1 MKLIVQIPCHNEART
16 IARTISEIPRAIP
29 GVDEVE
35 VLIID
40 DGSSDDTVATALE
53 AGADHVVQHVGNKG
67 LAAAFR
73 TGIDACLR
81 ERANIIV
88 NTDGDNQYAGNCIPR
103 LIQPILDGQADIVIG
118 DRQVPDS
125 PYFSWTKKRLHAL
138 GSFVVR
144 RLSRTEVPDAVSGFR
159 AFSRAAAL
167 NLNVVSP
174 FSYTIETLIQA
185 GSNQITLTSVPI
197 ETNAATR
204 PSRLF
209 KSIPHFVLHSL
220 ATIIRIYTMYHP
232 LRMFGYIG
240 MILAAAGVIPI
251 VRFLV
256 FYFSGDGAGHT
267 QSLILGGVL
276 VLMGFIAL
284 LFALLAD
291 LVNFNRRL
299 IEVNLRKVRQLELEL
314 EARQTEASNA
324 RPQPLE
330 TLYPDL
336 GVEEG
341 KPHAA
346 GSPPA
351 RSVER

>member
-1 MKLIVQIPCHNEART
+1 MKLIVQIPCHNEAQT
-16 IARTISEIPRAIP
+16 IARTISDIPRTIP
-29 GVDEVE
+29 GVDAVE
-35 VLIID
+35 ILIID
-40 DGSSDDTVATALE
+40 DGSSDDTVAVALE
-53 AGADHVVQHVGNKG
+53 AGADHVIQHIGNKG

-81 ERANIIV
+81 KGANIIV

-103 LIQPILDGQADIVIG
+103 LIQPILDGQADFVIG
-118 DRQVPDS
+118 DRQVSDS
-125 PYFSWTKKRLHAL
+125 PHFSWAKKRLHAL
-138 GSFVVR
+138 GCFVVR
-144 RLSRTEVPDAVSGFR
+144 RLSRSDVPDAVSGFR
-159 AFSRAAAL
+159 AISRSAAL
-167 NLNVVSP
+167 YLNVVSP

-197 ETNAATR
+197 EINAVTR

-209 KSIPHFVLHSL
+209 KSIPHFVLHSF
-220 ATIIRIYTMYHP
+220 ATIVRIYTMYHP

-240 MILAAAGVIPI
+240 LILAVAGAIPI
-251 VRFLV
+251 VRFLI
-256 FYFSGDGAGHT
+256 FYFSDDGAGHT

-276 VLMGFIAL
+276 VMMGFVAL

-299 IEVNLRKVRQLELEL
+299 IEVSLQKIRQLEIEL
-314 EARQTEASNA
+314 EGRQPEASHT

-336 GVEEG
+336 GVEER
-341 KPHAA
+341 KPHSAG
-346 GSPPA
+346 GSPRAKA
-351 RSVER
+351 R